1 MACLRFFYPLYI
13 ISPLICIVAGKME
26 REGQML
32 ETLQRKKELTV
43 DGNKGRG
50 IREKWRTLSQ
60 VDGRK
65 DRNKVWGQD
74 AKLVSNVLG
83 DVGRDRTCR

>member
-1 MACLRFFYPLYI
+1 
-13 ISPLICIVAGKME
+13 
-26 REGQML
+26 ML
-32 ETLQRKKELTV
+32 ETLQRKKELTA
-43 DGNKGRG
+43 DGNKGRD

-83 DVGRDRTCR
+83 EVGRDRTCR